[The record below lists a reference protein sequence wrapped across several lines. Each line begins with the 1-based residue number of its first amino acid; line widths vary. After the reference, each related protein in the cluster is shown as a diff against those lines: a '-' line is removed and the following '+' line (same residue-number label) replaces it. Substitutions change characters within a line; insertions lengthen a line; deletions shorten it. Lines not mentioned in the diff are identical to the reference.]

1 MLGRASRYCAVCR
14 GCWTAAGGACRND
27 VNVDA
32 AHPDAEAAPAA
43 AAEVVVDE
51 QLATA
56 LSDIGQRISLE
67 DLDDDQLCARSV

>member
-1 MLGRASRYCAVCR
+1 M
-14 GCWTAAGGACRND
+14 
-27 VNVDA
+27 NVDA